1 MTHKGQSWHW
11 QVTDMWCSHVLGRE
25 GQVERDSVNHGLAK
39 GAAQWHLEYQSCSC
53 STGEAPKT
61 GEINGLKLKTRVR
74 VLAAV

>member
-1 MTHKGQSWHW
+1 M
-11 QVTDMWCSHVLGRE
+11 
-25 GQVERDSVNHGLAK
+25 ERDSVNHGLAK